1 MILLGF
7 DTSFSYLNNLNKV
20 VWYLTFKNYS
30 DLEYNGNIFWLWEHL
45 LQQVNECLLLIER
58 YHVADISYSLCVI
71 FVCYFLFINLLYRD
85 TVFYCQNM
93 FNLEV
98 VQNEVNINN
107 LRTNGELTVFISII
121 FQFSHG

>member
-1 MILLGF
+1 
-7 DTSFSYLNNLNKV
+7 
-20 VWYLTFKNYS
+20 
-30 DLEYNGNIFWLWEHL
+30 
-45 LQQVNECLLLIER
+45 
-58 YHVADISYSLCVI
+58 
-71 FVCYFLFINLLYRD
+71 
-85 TVFYCQNM
+85 M